1 MSVKVLVTGA
11 AGFIGSHLCERL
23 VGDGFEV
30 VGVDCLTDYYD
41 TRIKQANIRELLP
54 NKNFFFYQQ
63 SLNDLDLKELLEGVE
78 IIFHQA
84 AQAGVRASWGQRF
97 EEYIDSNIRATQRLC
112 EAAKDVPIRRFVF
125 AGSSSVYGETTR
137 LPMSESHPV
146 RPISP
151 YGVTKL
157 AAENLCLLYKKN
169 YNLPVVSLRYFTVY
183 GPRQRPDMA
192 FHSFIMSARGGAPI
206 EVFGNGSQTR
216 DFTYVDDV
224 VEANLLAM
232 RYRGDESVF
241 NIGGGSRISL
251 NSALD
256 VLNDTGRYHFEVI
269 YKDVSKGD
277 VTHTYADIEL
287 AKSELGFEP
296 TMTFDR
302 GLANEVE
309 WVESMLTKLD
319 DRQVR

>member
-1 MSVKVLVTGA
+1 MSTKVLVTGA

-23 VGDGFEV
+23 LAEGYDVI
-30 VGVDCLTDYYD
+30 GVDCLTDYYD
-41 TRIKQANIRELLP
+41 TRIKQENLTGLLSD
-54 NKNFFFYQQ
+54 KRFTLVRQ
-63 SLNDLDLKELLEGVE
+63 SLNDADLCRLLDGVVCV
-78 IIFHQA
+78 FHQA

-112 EAAKDVPIRRFVF
+112 EAAKTMPIERFVF
-125 AGSSSVYGETTR
+125 AGSSSVYGETAE

-157 AAENLCLLYKKN
+157 AGENLCLLYKKN

-192 FHSFIMSARGGAPI
+192 FHSFIVNAHEAKPI
-206 EVFGNGSQTR
+206 EVFGNGTQTR
-216 DFTYVDDV
+216 DFTYVDDI

-232 RYRGDESVF
+232 SYQGEESVF
-241 NIGGGSRISL
+241 NIGGGSRITL

-256 VLNDTGRYHFEVI
+256 ILTDTGRYNFDII
-269 YKDVSKGD
+269 YKDKSKGD
-277 VTHTYADIEL
+277 VSHTYADIRL
-287 AKSELGFEP
+287 AQRELGFEP
-296 TMTFDR
+296 RMAFER
-302 GLANEVE
+302 GLANEIE
-309 WVESMLTKLD
+309 WVESLLAKLA
-319 DRQVR
+319 

>member
-1 MSVKVLVTGA
+1 MSAKVLVTGA

-23 VGDGFEV
+23 LADGYEV
-30 VGVDCLTDYYD
+30 VGVDSLTDYYD
-41 TRIKQANIRELLP
+41 PRIKEANLQDLLSNEKFVFYRE
-54 NKNFFFYQQ
+54 
-63 SLNDLDLKELLEGVE
+63 SLNDLDLQELLDGVE
-78 IIFHQA
+78 VVFHQA
-84 AQAGVRASWGQRF
+84 AQAGVRASWGRRF
-97 EEYIDSNIRATQRLC
+97 EEYIDSNIRTTQRLC
-112 EAAKDVPIRRFVF
+112 EAAKDMPIRRFVF
-125 AGSSSVYGETTR
+125 AGSSSVYGETSR

-146 RPISP
+146 RPVSP

-157 AAENLCLLYKKN
+157 AGENLCLLYRKN

-192 FHSFIMSARGGAPI
+192 FHLFIVRAREGLPI
-206 EVFGNGSQTR
+206 EVFGNGTQTR

-224 VEANLLAM
+224 VEANMLAM
-232 RYRGDESVF
+232 EYRGDESVF

-256 VLNDTGRYHFEVI
+256 VLNGLGRFRFDVV

-287 AKSELGFEP
+287 ARSELGYSP
-296 TMTFDR
+296 TVPFDR
-302 GLANEVE
+302 GLAGEVD
-309 WVESMLTKLD
+309 WVDRMHAKLGS
-319 DRQVR
+319 R